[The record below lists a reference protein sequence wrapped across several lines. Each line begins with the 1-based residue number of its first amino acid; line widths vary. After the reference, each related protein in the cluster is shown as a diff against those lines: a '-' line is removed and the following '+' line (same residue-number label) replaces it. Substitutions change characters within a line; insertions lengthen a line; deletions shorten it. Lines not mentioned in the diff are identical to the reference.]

1 MTTHRALLNSGSV
14 LMECPEKCGA
24 RVSSKAS
31 HCPQCGCPI
40 TATDSVPATELP
52 PVAKPGIHPSRL
64 GSTITAKPIPPAPV
78 APVDQTKED
87 IPKAQARLFNQ
98 TGVPDQAVPDE
109 SNLEEGTQ
117 TIASKLFGDKR

>member
-1 MTTHRALLNSGSV
+1 MTTHLALFNSGSV

-24 RVSSKAS
+24 RVSSRAS

-40 TATDSVPATELP
+40 TLADSVPATEPP

-64 GSTITAKPIPPAPV
+64 GCTITAKPIPPAPV

-87 IPKAQARLFNQ
+87 IQEAQARLFNQ
-98 TGVPDQAVPDE
+98 TCVPNQTLLDE
-109 SNLEEGTQ
+109 SNLEDGTQ
-117 TIASKLFGDKR
+117 TIA